1 VGHQPRGNN
10 DSADPFQPLFTSEIM
25 DLIYRYDPYQPL
37 VWSPPADAEAALE
50 ILRQG
55 NQRFVEIVDRMHRAT
70 MGETVESPM
79 VIPVNPLSLGLPL
92 WPAVALDQA
101 PFGLVIGCSDARAPV
116 EQIFD
121 QSFNSLFVVRIA
133 GNVLGTECL
142 GSVDYAVRTMAESV
156 KFVLVLGHSG
166 CGAVTAAVDSY
177 LSPNDYS
184 EIASNHALRSLINR
198 VMIAVRS
205 AAKGLQTAAGPAVAD
220 HPNYRRALIELAV
233 YVNAAVTAF
242 DLRRELA
249 NLRLNDMRV
258 VYGVYDLESMRV
270 HAEPDNCEYGAVHVA
285 RAFDDAPHEADQ
297 LNDLARNLAERVI
310 ALQLTT

>member
-1 VGHQPRGNN
+1 
-10 DSADPFQPLFTSEIM
+10 
-25 DLIYRYDPYQPL
+25 
-37 VWSPPADAEAALE
+37 
-50 ILRQG
+50 
-55 NQRFVEIVDRMHRAT
+55 
-70 MGETVESPM
+70 M

-92 WPAVALDQA
+92 WPTAALDQA

-121 QSFNSLFVVRIA
+121 QAFNSLFVVRIA

-166 CGAVTAAVDSY
+166 CGAVTAAVDAY
-177 LSPNDYS
+177 LNPSNFS
-184 EIASNHALRSLINR
+184 EIASTHALRSLINR

-205 AAKGLQTAAGPAVAD
+205 AAKGLQVAAGHSVIN
-220 HPNYRRALIELAV
+220 HPGYRQALIELAV

-249 NLRLNDMRV
+249 NLQLPGMRI
-258 VYGVYDLESMRV
+258 VYGVYDLESLRV
-270 HAEPDNCEYGAVHVA
+270 HAEPDNCEHGAVHVA
-285 RAFDDAPHEADQ
+285 RPFDDAPYEAEQ
-297 LNDLARNLAERVI
+297 FNDLARHLAERVI
-310 ALQLTT
+310 ALQLTS

>member
-1 VGHQPRGNN
+1 
-10 DSADPFQPLFTSEIM
+10 M

-37 VWSPPADAEAALE
+37 TWSPPADAEAALE

-55 NQRFVEIVDRMHRAT
+55 NHRFVEIVDRMHRAT
-70 MGETVESPM
+70 LGEAVESQM

-92 WPAVALDQA
+92 WPAVSPDQA

-116 EQIFD
+116 EQVFD
-121 QSFNSLFVVRIA
+121 QAFNSLFVVRIA

-142 GSVDYAVRTMAESV
+142 GSVDYAVRHMADTV

-166 CGAVTAAVDSY
+166 CGAVTAAVDAY
-177 LSPNDYS
+177 LNPSDFS
-184 EIASNHALRSLINR
+184 DIASTHALRSLINR

-205 AAKGLQTAAGPAVAD
+205 AAKGLQTAAGPAVIN
-220 HPNYRRALIELAV
+220 HPGYRQALIELAI

-249 NLRLNDMRV
+249 NLQLTDMRV
-258 VYGVYDLESMRV
+258 VYGVYDLESLRV
-270 HAEPDNCEYGAVHVA
+270 HAEPDDCEHGAAHVA
-285 RAFDDAPHEADQ
+285 RAFGDAPHEADQ
-297 LNDLARNLAERVI
+297 FHDLARHLAERVI
-310 ALQLTT
+310 ALQLSS